1 MASNW
6 DEYKESS
13 SSEEEEIDYKTKKNM
28 DEPEYKLSRSQ
39 YDHVGVSLDNT
50 PPEEINYKKNV
61 NLLED
66 VDKKLLMEYKH
77 KISYLNSK
85 ILQAVLRG
93 ELNSATKLNY
103 ASFLKERLNL
113 KI

>member
-1 MASNW
+1 MTSNW
-6 DEYKESS
+6 DEYEESS
-13 SSEEEEIDYKTKKNM
+13 SSEEEEMDYKTKNT
-28 DEPEYKLSRSQ
+28 DEPEYKLSKSQ

-50 PPEEINYKKNV
+50 PPEEINYKKNAI
-61 NLLED
+61 LLED

-85 ILQAVLRG
+85 ILSQVLRG

-103 ASFLKERLNL
+103 AFFLKERLKL
-113 KI
+113 KL